1 MHDVMHPFSYKSD
14 FCTAAASM
22 LTPFLKKDLVHYYVY
37 SWSHLPIIKTFV
49 VLPLHIYFF
58 SPEPYIPYT
67 IDVSAATHA
76 GEGDVNTIIDFTEE
90 GSKYTSNTKAFQ
102 PKTPRL
108 IARNYTSSLSP
119 EFPPVGTKTACMQTD
134 KYVLRG

>member
-1 MHDVMHPFSYKSD
+1 MN
-14 FCTAAASM
+14 
-22 LTPFLKKDLVHYYVY
+22 DLVHYYVY
-37 SWSHLPIIKTFV
+37 SWSHLSIIKNFV

-58 SPEPYIPYT
+58 PPEPYVPYT
-67 IDVSAATHA
+67 IKVSAATHA

-108 IARNYTSSLSP
+108 IARNCISSLSP
-119 EFPPVGTKTACMQTD
+119 EFSRVGTKSACMQIY
-134 KYVLRG
+134 KNVLKG

>member
-1 MHDVMHPFSYKSD
+1 MITSLYYKE
-14 FCTAAASM
+14 FCIVTTA
-22 LTPFLKKDLVHYYVY
+22 
-37 SWSHLPIIKTFV
+37 HLFP
-49 VLPLHIYFF
+49 
-58 SPEPYIPYT
+58 PEPYVPYT

-102 PKTPRL
+102 LKTPRL
-108 IARNYTSSLSP
+108 TARNYISSLSP